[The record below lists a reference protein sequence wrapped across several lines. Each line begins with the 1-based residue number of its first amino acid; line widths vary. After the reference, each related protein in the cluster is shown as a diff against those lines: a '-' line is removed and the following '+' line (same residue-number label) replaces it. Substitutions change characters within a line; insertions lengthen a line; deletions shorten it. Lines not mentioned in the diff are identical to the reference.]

1 MKREM
6 TPKKRE
12 AHPSRVIAWSFLG
25 IITAGTLLFMLP
37 FMTRDGHGLSLMQA
51 LFTATSSVCVTGL
64 TLIDP
69 AITLTRWGQLLLLCL
84 IEIGGVSMVTFAT
97 FFIFL
102 LKKKSGFRSLR
113 LAQEYTNLDTMS
125 QVKPLVRT
133 IVVATVSCQ
142 ILGAAVLCLHF
153 VPQMGAKGIWVSVFT
168 AVSAYCNA
176 GFDLFGT
183 IQPFGSMTP
192 FNGTPLVMYTVMAL
206 IVTGG
211 LGFYVFYD
219 IITFRHTGKLSLHT
233 RTVALFTCMLILYGF
248 VHVLALE
255 YNNPETLGALPLPQK
270 ITAALFQSVTTRTAG
285 FASVDMNA
293 LHDLTKYGMILLMFV
308 GAGSGSTGGGIKI
321 TTFAVLLMSVISVL
335 RNRRETVILR
345 RRVDRSVVMKSLSVA
360 LLGVLVVYLTMFV
373 LLLDQP
379 DAGGTRALFE
389 AVSAFSTAGLSCG
402 VTAASGPAGQ
412 LALVFAMFVG
422 RLGPIC
428 FVVALND
435 REEDKSGEVMPAG
448 RIMVG

>member
-1 MKREM
+1 MKRE
-6 TPKKRE
+6 TGKRRRE
-12 AHPSRVIAWSFLG
+12 THPSRKIALSFLG
-25 IITAGTLLFMLP
+25 IITAGTLLFLLP
-37 FMTRDGHGLSLMQA
+37 FMTRDGRGLPPMQA

-69 AITLTRWGQLLLLCL
+69 AVTLSRWGQVLLLCL

-102 LKKKSGFRSLR
+102 FKKRSGLRSLR
-113 LAQEYTNLDTMS
+113 LAQEYTNLDSMS

-133 IVVATVSCQ
+133 IVATTVSCQ

-153 VPQMGAKGIWVSVFT
+153 VPEMGAKGVWVSVFT

-183 IQPFGSMTP
+183 IQSFGSLAP

-219 IITFRHTGKLSLHT
+219 FLTFRQTGKLSLHT
-233 RTVALFTCMLILYGF
+233 RTVGLFVVLLILYGF
-248 VHVLALE
+248 IHVFTIE
-255 YNNPETLGALPLPQK
+255 YNNPATLGALPLSQK
-270 ITAALFQSVTTRTAG
+270 ITASLFQSITARTAG
-285 FASVDMNA
+285 FSSIDMNSM
-293 LHDLTKYGMILLMFV
+293 HDLTKLGMMMLMFI

-321 TTFAVLLMSVISVL
+321 TTFAVLIMSVVSL
-335 RNRRETVILR
+335 LGNRRDTIIFHRKVERGVVI
-345 RRVDRSVVMKSLSVA
+345 KSFSVA
-360 LLGVLVVYLTMFV
+360 LLGFVVVYLTTFF
-373 LLLDQP
+373 LLLDSP
-379 DAGGTRALFE
+379 DAGGVRALFE
-389 AVSAFSTAGLSCG
+389 AVSAFSTTGLSCG
-402 VTAASGPAGQ
+402 VTAECGTLGR
-412 LALVFAMFVG
+412 LALILAMYVG
-422 RLGPIC
+422 RIGPIC
-428 FVVALND
+428 FIVALND
-435 REEDKSGEVMPAG
+435 REEDRIDEVIPSG

>member
-1 MKREM
+1 MKRE
-6 TPKKRE
+6 TGKKRRE
-12 AHPSRVIAWSFLG
+12 AHPSRKIALSFLG
-25 IITAGTLLFMLP
+25 IITAGTLLFLLP
-37 FMTRDGHGLSLMQA
+37 FMTNDGKGLSLMQA

-69 AITLTRWGQLLLLCL
+69 AVTLSNWGQALLLLL

-102 LKKKSGFRSLR
+102 FKKRSGLRSLR
-113 LAQEYTNLDTMS
+113 LAQEYTNLDAMS

-133 IVVATVSCQ
+133 IVATTFSCQ

-153 VPQMGAKGIWVSVFT
+153 VPEMGGRGVWVSVFT

-183 IQPFGSMTP
+183 IQSFGSMAP

-219 IITFRHTGKLSLHT
+219 FMTLRQTGKLSLHT
-233 RTVALFTCMLILYGF
+233 RVVGLFTLLLILYGAI
-248 VHVLALE
+248 HVFALE
-255 YNNPETLGALPLPQK
+255 YQNPSTLGGMPLSQK
-270 ITAALFQSVTTRTAG
+270 VTASLFQSITARTAG
-285 FASVDMNA
+285 FSSVDMNA
-293 LHDLTKYGMILLMFV
+293 MHDLTKFGMILLMFI

-321 TTFAVLLMSVISVL
+321 TTFAVLVMSVVSVL
-335 RNRRETVILR
+335 GNRRETEVFH

-360 LLGVLVVYLTMFV
+360 LLGLFVVYLTAFV
-373 LLLDQP
+373 LLLDSP
-379 DAGGTRALFE
+379 DAGGVRVIFE

-402 VTAASGPAGQ
+402 VTAACGTAGR
-412 LALVFAMFVG
+412 LALIFAMYVG

-428 FVVALND
+428 FIIALNN
-435 REEDKSGEVMPAG
+435 REEAKVDEVIPSG